1 MATVAVPLALQDA
14 GILTPPFDLLLDG
27 REVDVVLGAATTAVD
42 LDLNMDSTL
51 AVQITVRDQQRKLL
65 RSGVLDSDSNGRLDK
80 SLDIRVGAAWYRV
93 AKCGKAG
100 DTFTLGCEDRSAAI
114 LRGARGQLKPRD
126 GEDHVRFARHLCAL
140 AGVPFVTPT
149 GVAVTKAGTA
159 RQVKAQ
165 RDDADKRREKGI
177 AEGANLK
184 VKGKKATA
192 EQIRNIEIIL
202 GVAAKEKAG
211 ANGASRAIE
220 AMVVAAIGESSIR
233 DVPNAAGSK
242 YTGVFQADR
251 ALGLSTAQ
259 QARAFLRGGN
269 GFQVGGAI
277 AASKAHP
284 SWSPGEI
291 AYRVEGSRANFGS
304 DAAAERHYQ
313 QHIGEATAIISAYHG
328 PLGRSTAR
336 DKARV
341 TAALVQRGTP
351 ESPQESSL
359 TAISRFGKAKGYRL
373 FFDRNT
379 AVYADEHDLIDS
391 RARAILSEA
400 SPGVDWLDG
409 EMDPAKK
416 VNTASLQVLAKL
428 WSLPQGCS
436 IIVRDSGFLNGR
448 WLVSKVAQSRFSVK
462 ASIELRRGTEL
473 VQPERT
479 TETASSTI
487 SLGAGTQSGAAG
499 SSDSLVS
506 ICRRFNGRYVYGGG
520 HGGALA
526 SLSFNS
532 PMDCSSSCSKALRE
546 AGMFSASVA
555 WVSGKFASSYGQPGR
570 GREWSIYA
578 NGGHVFIQGEGD
590 NNWRFDTGGPGG
602 GNGPRFHT
610 TRRPTAGFTARHW
623 SGR

>member
-1 MATVAVPLALQDA
+1 MATVAALPLELQEA
-14 GILTPPFDLLLDG
+14 GILTPPFELLLDG

-42 LDLNMDSTL
+42 LDLSMDSTL

-65 RSGVLDSDSNGRLDK
+65 RSGVLDADGNGRLDK
-80 SLDIRVGAAWYRV
+80 SVDIRVGAAWHRV
-93 AKCGKAG
+93 AKVGKAG
-100 DTFTLGCEDRSAAI
+100 DTFTLGCEDRSAAL

-140 AGVPFVTPT
+140 AGVPFATPT
-149 GVAVTKAGTA
+149 GVAATGGTA

-165 RDDADKRREKGI
+165 RDDADMRREKGI
-177 AEGANLK
+177 ADGANLTI
-184 VKGKKATA
+184 KGA
-192 EQIRNIEIIL
+192 EAEPYQLRNLEIGL
-202 GVAAKEKAG
+202 AECYRLHAPP
-211 ANGASRAIE
+211 RAVL
-220 AMVVAAIGESSIR
+220 AWVVAVIVE
-233 DVPNAAGSK
+233 
-242 YTGVFQADR
+242 DR
-251 ALGLSTAQ
+251 ARNSLAVTDGTSVGILQLLATH
-259 QARAFLRGGN
+259 LRGSTSMHGGRRDIPLVTRLFQQE
-269 GFQVGGAI
+269 GFYGKGGAI
-277 AASKAHP
+277 ALSKAHS
-284 SWSPGEI
+284 SWTPGQI
-291 AYRVEGSRANFGS
+291 AQAVQGSAHPERYDQYLAEGRAIV
-304 DAAAERHYQ
+304 AAYGGAD
-313 QHIGEATAIISAYHG
+313 
-328 PLGRSTAR
+328 RSNQTAR
-336 DKARV
+336 Q
-341 TAALVQRGTP
+341 TAATLVQRGTP
-351 ESPQESSL
+351 ENPQESSL

-416 VNTASLQVLAKL
+416 VNTASLQVLARL

-436 IIVRDSGFLNGR
+436 IIVHESGFLNGR

-462 ASIELRRGTEL
+462 VSIELRRGTEL

-499 SSDSLVS
+499 SSDSLMD
-506 ICRRFNGRYVYGGG
+506 ICRRFNGRYLYGGG
-520 HGGALA
+520 HGGALS

-532 PMDCSSSCSKALRE
+532 PMDCSSSCSKALRD
-546 AGMFSASVA
+546 AGMFAASVA
-555 WVSGKFASSYGQPGR
+555 WVSGQFASSYGQPGR
-570 GREWSIYA
+570 GREWSVYA
-578 NGGHVFIQGEGD
+578 NGAHVFLQGEGD
-590 NNWRFDTGGPGG
+590 NVWRFDTGGPGG

-610 TRRPTAGFTARHW
+610 TRRPTAGFTVRHW